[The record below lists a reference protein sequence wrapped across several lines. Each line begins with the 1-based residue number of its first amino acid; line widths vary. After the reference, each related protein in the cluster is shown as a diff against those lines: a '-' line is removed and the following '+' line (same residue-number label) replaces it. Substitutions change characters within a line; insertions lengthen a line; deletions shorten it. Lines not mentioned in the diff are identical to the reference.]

1 MPPFGECPLKA
12 YENMA
17 VFFQAQL
24 DFIFF
29 FYGLAFILLGAV
41 CFAISKAPGGR
52 IRWSILG
59 TFALLHGIGEWLD
72 LTALMIGDTPI
83 FAALRVG
90 GMTISFILLME
101 FARLN
106 AGQFDLPAPGR
117 WIYLPLVGI
126 VVYAASTGSLGAAA
140 ALARYI
146 FGFLGSVGAGIIF
159 IAEARRSTGGA
170 RTFAGFSAICFFLYG
185 IAAGIIVREVPFWPA
200 SVLHHD
206 WFMASTG
213 IPIQLVRALLAC
225 ALAFSIWAIWGILL
239 AKELSSERYASYIRK
254 QFISAITAI
263 TTILLVGWT
272 LTEFLG
278 EVYRRNVE
286 QTALGDIDLLASR
299 LAGETAIVDGMVITL
314 ARTPGLLSPVGDGP
328 HQGDG
333 YGQGALDLHVE
344 ASGATSGYILDASKN
359 IIAASTENARVMT
372 EALPKRLQPS
382 FDAAMTGKPGRD
394 FAFDSDGS
402 GRSYVSSMPIPSDK
416 GTVAGVAIL
425 SKSLDGLEDDL
436 TRFGRPYFFVN
447 PAGLVVLSNRRDL
460 LFKQLWPLADGQ
472 KNELALQ
479 RRWLGN
485 RPMMATELIGSEWIT
500 FDGRREFVR
509 RRFAENSQ
517 WSLLVAMPAE
527 TIVASRLIGIIVT
540 LLGTFI
546 ALIYFIGREH
556 GIRESV
562 QTESRRALQKLAQD
576 LRFQAVTDPLTGL
589 FNRRKFDESL
599 VGEIARS
606 ARYGTP
612 LSLVLYDVDHFKQV
626 NDIHGHQAGDDVLVQ
641 LSQVV
646 SEGIRKS
653 DLLARWGGEEFVILT
668 PGSSGPKTYQAALK
682 LSQSIAQVTFAD
694 VGRVTCSFGV
704 AEYVEGDTAESLT
717 ARADGALYLA
727 KINGRNRVE
736 IATLPNAGSATSV
749 A

>member
-1 MPPFGECPLKA
+1 MNA

-29 FYGLAFILLGAV
+29 FYGLAFILLGIV

-52 IRWSILG
+52 IKWSILG
-59 TFALLHGIGEWLD
+59 AFALLHGIGEWLD

-90 GMTISFILLME
+90 GMTISFMLLME

-117 WIYLPLVGI
+117 WIYLPLIGI
-126 VVYAASTGSLGAAA
+126 VVYAGSTGSLGAAA
-140 ALARYI
+140 ALSRYI

-159 IAEARRSTGGA
+159 IAEARRSTGSA

-185 IAAGIIVREVPFWPA
+185 IAAGIIVRETPFGPA
-200 SVLHHD
+200 SVIHHA
-206 WFMASTG
+206 WFMTSTG
-213 IPIQLVRALLAC
+213 IPIQLIRALLAC

-254 QFISAITAI
+254 QFISAIAAI

-278 EVYRRNVE
+278 EIYLHDVE

-299 LAGETAIVDGMVITL
+299 LAGETAIVDGMVLTL
-314 ARTPGLLSPVGDGP
+314 ARTPGLLSPVGSGHRRDDGT
-328 HQGDG
+328 
-333 YGQGALDLHVE
+333 GQAALDLHVA
-344 ASGATSGYILDASKN
+344 ASAATSGYILDTSGK
-359 IIAASTENARVMT
+359 ILAASTDRPLDT
-372 EALPKRLQPS
+372 TGPLPVRLQPS
-382 FDAAMTGKPGRD
+382 FDAAMAGKPGRD
-394 FAFDSDGS
+394 FAFDSDGPS
-402 GRSYVSSMPIPSDK
+402 RSYISSMPIPSDK

-436 TRFGRPYFFVN
+436 TRFGRPYFFVD
-447 PAGLVVLSNRRDL
+447 PAGRVVISNRRDM
-460 LFKQLWPLADGQ
+460 LFKQLWPLADGP
-472 KNELALQ
+472 KNDLALQ
-479 RRWLGN
+479 RRWPGD
-485 RPMMATELIGSEWIT
+485 RPMMATELMEAEWTT

-517 WSLLVAMPAE
+517 WSLVVAMPAG
-527 TIVASRLIGIIVT
+527 TIVTSRLIGIIVT
-540 LLGTFI
+540 LLGTVM

-556 GIRESV
+556 GVRESV
-562 QTESRRALQKLAQD
+562 QSDSRRALQKLAHD
-576 LRFQAVTDPLTGL
+576 LRFQAVTDPLTGR
-589 FNRRKFDESL
+589 FIRWKFDDSL
-599 VGEIARS
+599 AGEMARS

-626 NDIHGHQAGDDVLVQ
+626 NDIYGHQAGDDVLVK

-646 SEGIRKS
+646 TESIRKS
-653 DLLARWGGEEFVILT
+653 DLLARWGGEEFVILA
-668 PGSSGPKTYQAALK
+668 PGSGGPQTYQAALK
-682 LSQSIAQVTFAD
+682 LAKGIAQVRFD

-704 AEYVEGDTAESLT
+704 AEYVEGDTAASLMV
-717 ARADGALYLA
+717 RADGALYLA

-736 IATLPNAGSATSV
+736 IATPPNAGSAASV

>member
-1 MPPFGECPLKA
+1 
-12 YENMA
+12 MA
-17 VFFQAQL
+17 VFLQAQL

-29 FYGLAFILLGAV
+29 FYGLAFILLGIV

-52 IRWSILG
+52 IKWSMLG
-59 TFALLHGIGEWLD
+59 TFALLHGICEWLD

-83 FAALRVG
+83 FATLRVA

-117 WIYLPLVGI
+117 WVYLPLVGI
-126 VVYAASTGSLGAAA
+126 VAYAASTGSLSTAA

-146 FGFLGSVGAGIIF
+146 FGFLGSAGAGIIF
-159 IAEARRSTGGA
+159 IAEARRSTGAA
-170 RTFAGFSAICFFLYG
+170 RSFAGFSAICFFLYG
-185 IAAGIIVREVPFWPA
+185 IAAGLIVREAPFWPA
-200 SVLHHD
+200 SVLHD
-206 WFMASTG
+206 AWFMTSTG

-225 ALAFSIWAIWGILL
+225 ALAFSIWAISGILL
-239 AKELSSERYASYIRK
+239 ARELGSERYASYIRK
-254 QFISAITAI
+254 QFISAIAAI

-278 EVYRRNVE
+278 GMYRRNVE

-299 LAGETAIVDGMVITL
+299 LAGETAIVDGMVTTL
-314 ARTPGLLSPVGDGP
+314 ARTPGLLPAVGDGP
-328 HQGDG
+328 NQEGS
-333 YGQGALDLHVE
+333 GQVALNLHVE

-359 IIAASTENARVMT
+359 IIAASTENPRGRPD
-372 EALPKRLQPS
+372 ALPKRLQPS
-382 FDAAMTGKPGRD
+382 FDAAMSGKPGRD
-394 FAFDSDGS
+394 FAVDSDGS
-402 GRSYVSSMPIPSDK
+402 SRSYVSSMPVPGDS
-416 GTVAGVAIL
+416 GTIAGVAIL

-436 TRFGRPYFFVN
+436 TRFGRPYFFVD
-447 PAGLVVLSNRRDL
+447 PAGLVIISNRRDL
-460 LFKQLWPLADGQ
+460 LFKQLWPLADGR

-479 RRWLGN
+479 RRWLGD
-485 RPMMATELIGSEWIT
+485 RPMMATELIGSEWTT

-540 LLGTFI
+540 LLGTI
-546 ALIYFIGREH
+546 MALIYFIGREH

-562 QTESRRALQKLAQD
+562 QTESRRALQKLAHD

-589 FNRRKFDESL
+589 FNRWKFDDSL

-646 SEGIRKS
+646 SEGIRKT

-682 LSQSIAQVTFAD
+682 LAQSIAQVTFAD

-704 AEYVEGDTAESLT
+704 AEYVEGDTAEGLIQ
-717 ARADGALYLA
+717 RADGALYLA

-736 IATLPNAGSATSV
+736 IATLPNAGSAASV